1 MVVVAT
7 FGRPRC
13 PSACRL
19 LQNVS
24 CNDCPN
30 RVRAPLRIRA
40 KARDNWWMVAQGDPA
55 SDNLDVYDAR
65 AGWWNPDFGELDV
78 PDGWEFLAS
87 GDAFVTRRVKA
98 AGVYWTA
105 WKPKN
110 RRGGHRRRLGL
121 LAPTAAIDAVRN
133 AAIETADQRAAARV
147 AGARHRERVEAGYQ
161 TELRNTVLRWL
172 DFAPE
177 HHDLAADI
185 ADGAAAQATVVGSGR
200 VGRTKTLSVDERAAL
215 AARAYIRHHHTD
227 YHDRL
232 DNANVGLG
240 EDIDD
245 DNYRKIK
252 RAAHDQVEAFLD
264 AHRHHH
270 AGGTV

>member
-1 MVVVAT
+1 M
-7 FGRPRC
+7 G
-13 PSACRL
+13 
-19 LQNVS
+19 
-24 CNDCPN
+24 
-30 RVRAPLRIRA
+30 
-40 KARDNWWMVAQGDPA
+40 AQEDPA
-55 SDNLDVYDAR
+55 SEHLDVYDTK
-65 AGWWNPDFGELDV
+65 AGWWSPDVGDVVV

-98 AGVYWTA
+98 AGVYWSA

-121 LAPTAAIDAVRN
+121 LAPAAEIDAARN
-133 AAIETADQRAAARV
+133 AAIESADQRAAARV
-147 AGARHRERVEAGYQ
+147 AGARHRERVEGDYQ
-161 TELRNTVLRWL
+161 VELRDTVLRWL
-172 DFAPE
+172 DFSSE
-177 HHDLAADI
+177 HHDLAARI

-200 VGRTKTLSVDERAAL
+200 VGRTKTLSVEERAAL

-240 EDIDD
+240 DDIDD

-252 RAAHDQVEAFLD
+252 RTAHDEVEAFLD
-264 AHRHHH
+264 AHRRHHSGG
-270 AGGTV
+270 GGTSR